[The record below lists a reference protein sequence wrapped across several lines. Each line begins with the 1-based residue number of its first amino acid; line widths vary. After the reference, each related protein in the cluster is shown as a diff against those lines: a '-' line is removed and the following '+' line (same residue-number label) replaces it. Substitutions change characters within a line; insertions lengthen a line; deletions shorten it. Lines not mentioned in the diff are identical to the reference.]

1 MPLAERNPLSTAHA
15 ATSQHHADAKL
26 IWDYHQLGHQLRPC
40 SAGIGLGSH
49 DLGVATLAAGLYLA
63 GLFPVLVFSGGNSP
77 TTADV
82 FPRGEAVHYAE
93 HAISLGV
100 PAGAIII
107 EPRAANTGQNIDYS
121 RQALADAG
129 IPVTSVMLI
138 SKPYMQRRAYAT
150 IRKAWPEAE
159 PVCASE
165 DITFDEYLK
174 SIGDDKLV
182 IDMLVGD
189 LQRII
194 DLPRTRVR
202 HRPGRPRRR
211 HGRLPAADRRRVRQP
226 PHEGVIS
233 HGRNCCAPSTSPTSC
248 PACPPSPSSTP
259 PTSGS
264 SSTTSSSPA
273 ATTSTAATS
282 PQSLTPASPD
292 GG

>member
-1 MPLAERNPLSTAHA
+1 MSRAD
-15 ATSQHHADAKL
+15 TSDQHHADAKL

-49 DLGVATLAAGLYLA
+49 DLGVATLAAGLYRA

-77 TTADV
+77 TTADR

-93 HAISLGV
+93 HAIALGV
-100 PAGAIII
+100 PQDAIII

-121 RQALADAG
+121 RDALARAG

-159 PVCASE
+159 PVCVSE
-165 DITFDEYLK
+165 DISFDEYLK
-174 SIGDDKLV
+174 SMGDDRLV

-194 DLPRTRVR
+194 AYPARGFAIAQDVPDDVT
-202 HRPGRPRRR
+202 GAYQ
-211 HGRLPAADRRRVRQP
+211 RLIAAGYDSRLMK
-226 PHEGVIS
+226 E
-233 HGRNCCAPSTSPTSC
+233 
-248 PACPPSPSSTP
+248 
-259 PTSGS
+259 
-264 SSTTSSSPA
+264 
-273 ATTSTAATS
+273 
-282 PQSLTPASPD
+282 
-292 GG
+292 

>member
-1 MPLAERNPLSTAHA
+1 MSTADA
-15 ATSQHHADAKL
+15 ATSQHRADAKL

-49 DLGVATLAAGLYLA
+49 DLGVATLAASLYQA

-77 TTADV
+77 TTAAR

-93 HAISLGV
+93 HATALGV

-121 RQALADAG
+121 RAALAEAG
-129 IPVTSVMLI
+129 ILVTSVMLI

-150 IRKAWPEAE
+150 IRKAWPEVE

-165 DITFDEYLK
+165 DISFDEYLK

-189 LQRII
+189 LQRVIEY
-194 DLPRTRVR
+194 PTRGFAIAQDV
-202 HRPGRPRRR
+202 PADVTSAYQ
-211 HGRLPAADRRRVRQP
+211 RLIAAGYDSRLMK
-226 PHEGVIS
+226 E
-233 HGRNCCAPSTSPTSC
+233 
-248 PACPPSPSSTP
+248 
-259 PTSGS
+259 
-264 SSTTSSSPA
+264 
-273 ATTSTAATS
+273 
-282 PQSLTPASPD
+282 
-292 GG
+292 